1 IDNGHIYA
9 GAYNSLDW
17 GNTNRTIDLGLV
29 NANEVYT
36 IIFVYSDT
44 GDFIKAYLDGNLINT
59 LNTTELQT
67 THGACTFETSF
78 NCNIY
83 LTGGTLAI
91 GSTKNDTLKLSNN
104 TQIVD
109 FEGNFFKGNIGEI
122 SSYNYALTQIEVDGL
137 TEYFNTKWGLN
148 SAPGKIFHFDAQNTD
163 GDFTDFNEPVNNST
177 LGTWVDINKGYN
189 STQTVVGNTPI
200 YSTGIINGL
209 SAIKFDGVDDWYDIA
224 NQTDIN
230 SGNTYDQKSFSM
242 IMKTGN
248 DVNTFQVLYEQG
260 GGTRGYAI
268 QIENGNMYMGA
279 WNNAEWVAPDQY
291 KFINLGA
298 ISPNTVYNILLI
310 QDSTS
315 GIDSSN
321 IIKAYIDGSLAGT
334 LNTVDIQIKHGGNIS
349 VARNSGSRKY
359 DGSAPGDG
367 HYFNG
372 YIGEFISWNNALTDI
387 EIADLNNYLNPR
399 WNLDTTA
406 PVINSTNVSSGSILP
421 GGNHNIIFDYTDSG
435 TGSTGVDTTS
445 GNMTFEKWDGTNWI
459 SNANISN
466 TSTTTTQAIY
476 ATNNLAFGKYRITFN
491 ISDNAG
497 NTSLNSEIIF
507 YIDIP
512 ELIISTGSVNIGELN
527 DTTNTFGNTITIIVK
542 TIGTPFRVKLKK
554 NLNLEL
560 NTGEFI
566 PYYDGITGMGYDKNN
581 DGTLFDFNDDIVG
594 QEVLNVN
601 TDGNLNT
608 YIYTVKMGAIV
619 EYQQLGGAYSG
630 KIDFGI
636 ELDY

>member
-1 IDNGHIYA
+1 M
-9 GAYNSLDW
+9 
-17 GNTNRTIDLGLV
+17 
-29 NANEVYT
+29 
-36 IIFVYSDT
+36 
-44 GDFIKAYLDGNLINT
+44 
-59 LNTTELQT
+59 
-67 THGACTFETSF
+67 
-78 NCNIY
+78 
-83 LTGGTLAI
+83 
-91 GSTKNDTLKLSNN
+91 KN
-104 TQIVD
+104 
-109 FEGNFFKGNIGEI
+109 
-122 SSYNYALTQIEVDGL
+122 
-137 TEYFNTKWGLN
+137 
-148 SAPGKIFHFDAQNTD
+148 FHFDAQNTD

-445 GNMTFEKWDGTNWI
+445 GNMTFGKWDGTNWI

-527 DTTNTFGNTITIIVK
+527 DTTNTFEI
-542 TIGTPFRVKLKK
+542 
-554 NLNLEL
+554 
-560 NTGEFI
+560 
-566 PYYDGITGMGYDKNN
+566 
-581 DGTLFDFNDDIVG
+581 
-594 QEVLNVN
+594 Q
-601 TDGNLNT
+601 
-608 YIYTVKMGAIV
+608 
-619 EYQQLGGAYSG
+619 
-630 KIDFGI
+630 
-636 ELDY
+636 